1 MEQAV
6 YYDVAASLVC
16 VFLIVSLL
24 LRKLTKG
31 RNNLLFLAIVVMMF
45 ITSTSDVINNS
56 FGIFIPQNAYN
67 VAYQYICMYIY
78 YFVRNS
84 LSPLYI
90 IYLSSYFGLWHI
102 FKKKKFLFWIF
113 MAPYLVDVVM
123 LIVNMRTHWVFGISD
138 EAVYYRGDYI
148 TVLYIVA
155 FVYFILCTA
164 YCIIH
169 RKKIQGLK
177 FWVLVSYAPISGAA
191 VLVQFLRPA
200 MQIEVIVTA
209 IMTVLVSISVQRP
222 EESSDQLV
230 KAFSYGAYVTGMKK
244 YFASKRPMSV
254 LLIKVTNH
262 NDLRINMGIESYSII
277 LRTLSEKMTKI
288 AFAMGAGAEV
298 YFLDRGS
305 FALVS
310 DDDRKEVLADVGRLL
325 MAFLQEP
332 INLGDLEIKVD
343 AKIVLVSVP
352 DDISERKQFMNFSQ
366 TFAKKLPDS
375 DALIVLSKYSGT
387 KDFKIKAN
395 IDTIISNA
403 LDNYSIC
410 MYYQPIYSVKKKKF
424 VSAEALIRLYD
435 DAYGFISPAIF
446 IPVAEENGA
455 IHQIGDFVL
464 ENVFSFIGEL
474 DFKELGLDYFELN
487 LSVAQCI
494 EPDLV
499 ERIQKYLDKYKISP
513 EKVNFEITETAVD
526 YDPKVTDDNIE
537 RLSSLGFNFS
547 LDDYGTGY
555 SNVYRVATLPL
566 NIVKIDKSMVDEM
579 DNPKMWVVIENTV
592 RMLKKLDKKI
602 LVEGIEDKRSL
613 DRFVELGV
621 DYIQGYYFSK
631 PLSESKYIDF
641 VKEHNK

>member
-6 YYDVAASLVC
+6 WYDVAASLVC
-16 VFLIVSLL
+16 IFLIASLL

-31 RNNLLFLAIVVMMF
+31 RNNLLFLAIVIMMLV
-45 ITSTSDVINNS
+45 TSLSDILNNS
-56 FGIFIPQNAYN
+56 FGVFLPQNPYT
-67 VAYQYICMYIY
+67 VAYQYIFMYIY

-90 IYLSSYFGLWHI
+90 MYLSSLFGLWHI
-102 FKKKKFLFWIF
+102 FMKKKYLFWIF
-113 MAPYLVDVVM
+113 LGPYLIDIVM
-123 LIVNMRTHWVFGISD
+123 LFVNMRTHCVFGISED
-138 EAVYYRGDYI
+138 SVYYRGEYI
-148 TVLYIVA
+148 VVLYGVA
-155 FVYFILCTA
+155 FFYFILCTV

-169 RKKIQGLK
+169 NQKIKGLK
-177 FWVLVSYAPISGAA
+177 FWILVSYAPVSAGA
-191 VLVQFLRPA
+191 VLVQFLNPTL
-200 MQIEVIVTA
+200 QIEVVVTA
-209 IMTVLVSISVQRP
+209 VMTVLVSLSVQRP
-222 EESSDQLV
+222 EESMDQLV
-230 KAFSYGAYVTGMKK
+230 QAFSYGAYVSAMKK
-244 YFASKRPMSV
+244 YFASQRPMSV

-262 NDLRINMGIESYSII
+262 NDLRKNIGIESYCRI
-277 LRTLSEKMTKI
+277 LRILSQKMTKI
-288 AFAMGAGAEV
+288 SFAMGAKAELF
-298 YFLDRGS
+298 FLDRGS
-305 FALVS
+305 FALVA
-310 DDDRKEVLADVGRLL
+310 DDNRKEVLADVGRLI

-343 AKIVLVSVP
+343 AKTVLACVP
-352 DDISERKQFMNFSQ
+352 NDISERKQFMNFSQ

-375 DALIVLSKYSGT
+375 DVLIVLSRYSGT

-395 IDTIISNA
+395 IDTIISSA

-410 MYYQPIYSVKKKKF
+410 MYYQPIYSVHTKKF

-435 DAYGFISPAIF
+435 DEYGFISPAIF

-455 IHQIGDFVL
+455 IHRIGDFVL

-474 DFKELGLDYFELN
+474 DFEELGLDYFELN

-499 ERIQKYLDKYKISP
+499 ERIQKYLEKYKISP
-513 EKVNFEITETAVD
+513 DKVNFEITETAVD

-537 RLSSLGFNFS
+537 RLSQIGFNFS

-579 DNPKMWVVIENTV
+579 DNPKMWAVIENTV
-592 RMLKKLDKKI
+592 KMLKKLDKKI

-613 DRFVELGV
+613 NRFVELGV

-631 PLSESKYIDF
+631 PLSESKYIEF